1 MQICIGM
8 TGLVGVSCAFFK
20 NLNLLAHQ
28 LVTTTMSRKQHFTQ
42 ELANTFI
49 VSDWTLDDLLQR
61 LTISLGYT
69 PTWGEPLLKAIQQQ
83 FKSDF
88 PNIKAKQLGLFIAEH
103 SLFEAI
109 WNKQHQHLTIRS
121 YCLEAPAPLPAI
133 LECDVPL
140 FKNTKELAYWFS
152 LDSLPLSLN
161 RLEGFADTHG
171 FERKSALPH
180 QRHYHYSWKK
190 KHNGTMRL
198 LESPKSNLRMIQ
210 RQINTQILQ
219 NIPLHSACHGF
230 RKNHSCLTFVQ
241 AHCNKRVVIRMDLQ
255 RFFTSISLRR
265 IHSIFETI
273 GYSTAVARLLAG
285 LSTNQIPHDVL
296 RNNPKLSYS
305 ERKQYSAPHLPQG
318 APCSPA
324 LANLSAY
331 KLDVRLS
338 ALMKKIGGEY
348 TRYAD
353 DLAFSGDF
361 SQTTI
366 QRLHALIYHI
376 VIDED
381 FSLNTRKTSV
391 MHHGSRQ
398 QLTGL
403 VLNQHANYPRYKYD
417 QLKAI
422 LYNCVRFGAASQNK
436 QKHANFKAHLL
447 GRISHVKSINPQ
459 RAVRLQRLYEEINW
473 AGYGEE

>member
-1 MQICIGM
+1 
-8 TGLVGVSCAFFK
+8 
-20 NLNLLAHQ
+20 
-28 LVTTTMSRKQHFTQ
+28 MSRKQHFIQ
-42 ELANTFI
+42 ELANAFI
-49 VSDWTLDDLLQR
+49 VSDWTVDDLLRQ
-61 LTISLGYT
+61 LTISLDYQ
-69 PTWGEPLLKAIQQQ
+69 PAWGKPLLTSIHQH
-83 FKSDF
+83 FKNDF
-88 PNIKAKQLGLFIAEH
+88 PNIKRDQLARFIAEH

-109 WNKQHQHLTIRS
+109 WKKQHHSLIIRS
-121 YCLEAPAPLPAI
+121 YCLDAPASLPTI
-133 LECDVPL
+133 LKCDVPL
-140 FKNTKELAYWFS
+140 FKNTKELAYWLS
-152 LDSLPLSLN
+152 LDSLPLPLN

-171 FERKSALPH
+171 LERKSALPH
-180 QRHYHYSWKK
+180 QRHYYYIWKK
-190 KHNGTMRL
+190 KRNGTARL
-198 LESPKSNLRMIQ
+198 LESPKSNLRAIQ
-210 RQINTQILQ
+210 RQINIQILQ
-219 NIPLHSACHGF
+219 KIPLHSACHGF

-241 AHCNKRVVIRMDLQ
+241 VHCNKRVVIRMDLQ

-273 GYSTAVARLLAG
+273 GYNTEVARLLAG
-285 LSTNQIPHDVL
+285 LCTNQTPHDVL
-296 RNNPKLSYS
+296 QANPKLSYQ
-305 ERKQYSAPHLPQG
+305 ERKLYSTPHLPQG

-338 ALMKKIGGEY
+338 ALMKKMGGDY

-366 QRLHALIYHI
+366 QRLHAFIYHI
-376 VIDED
+376 VMDEG
-381 FSLNTRKTSV
+381 FSMNTRKTRI

-403 VLNQHANYPRYKYD
+403 ILNQHANYPRYKYD

-436 QKHANFKAHLL
+436 EKQEDFKAHLQ
-447 GRISHVKSINPQ
+447 GRITYVKSINPQ
-459 RAVRLQRLYEEINW
+459 RAVRLQGLFADIDW
-473 AGYGEE
+473 DS